1 MKVVIC
7 GGGHVGFSIAQYLS
21 EEYDIALID
30 NSSQALHEVSEHMDI
45 QTIQGNP
52 SDPEVLKLAGLSQSS
67 ILIAVTDSDESNIVA
82 CQIAHSL
89 FKTQLKIAQIRH
101 AHYFKPEMAQFL
113 NPEHFPVDVLISPE
127 AEVAKS
133 IHRHLQIPYAFEVM
147 SFADGSLQVLGI
159 KILPN
164 SPVLYTPIERLEAL
178 FPHLSIRIFRIVRN
192 RTMLPV
198 SPKDEITLGDEIF
211 ILTKTV
217 QAQEVMAALGY
228 AEEIARRLVII
239 GGGKIG
245 LKLAEEIE
253 QFSPHLSCTV
263 IELQKERT
271 RFLVSQLNKT
281 LVLQGD
287 GLDTNLLQEAE
298 LESVDTVVAVTDD
311 DKINIL
317 ASLLAKRYG
326 AKRTI
331 TLVNRRGYVHLVHS
345 LGVDKILI
353 PSTITIATILQRVRR
368 HYIHAIYP
376 LGDNQGEIVET
387 EVAPTCYASG
397 MGVREL
403 NQYKD
408 LEVLAIVRQNTA
420 IFASPELTL
429 HPYDRVVLVIG
440 PEGFKKFKKFF
451 EPRDLG
457 PE

>member
-21 EEYDIALID
+21 EEYDVALVD
-30 NSSQALHEVSEHMDI
+30 NFGQTLHEVSEHVDI
-45 QTIQGNP
+45 QTVHGNP
-52 SDPEVLKLAGLSQSS
+52 SDPEVLKSAGLSQSS

-101 AHYFKPEMAQFL
+101 SHYFKPEMAQFL

-133 IHRHLQIPYAFEVM
+133 IHRHLQIPHAFEVM
-147 SFADGSLQVLGI
+147 AFADGSLQVLGV
-159 KILPN
+159 KIFPN
-164 SPVLYTPIERLEAL
+164 SPVLYMPIERLEAL
-178 FPHLSIRIFRIVRN
+178 FPHLSMRIFRIFRD
-192 RTMLPV
+192 RTMLSV
-198 SPKDEITLGDEIF
+198 SPRDEITLGDEIF

-217 QAQEVMAALGY
+217 QAQEVMTSLGY
-228 AEEIARRLVII
+228 AEEIARRLLIV

-253 QFSPHLSCTV
+253 QSSPHLFCSV
-263 IELQKERT
+263 IELQKERA

-287 GLDTNLLQEAE
+287 GLDTTLLQEAG
-298 LESVDTVVAVTDD
+298 LENVDTVVAVTND
-311 DKINIL
+311 DKTNIL

-331 TLVNRRGYVHLVHS
+331 ALVNRRGYVHLVHS

-368 HYIHAIYP
+368 HYINAIYP
-376 LGDNQGEIVET
+376 LGDSQGEIVET
-387 EVAPTCYASG
+387 EVAATCYASG
-397 MGVREL
+397 MNVHEL
-403 NQYKD
+403 NQHKD
-408 LEVLAIVRQNTA
+408 LEILAVVRQNTV
-420 IFASPELTL
+420 IFASLELTL
-429 HPYDRVVLVIG
+429 HPYDRIILVVG
-440 PEGFKKFKKFF
+440 PDGFKKFKKFF

-457 PE
+457 TE